1 MVPILYSGSLYQQ
14 GQREVQMLI
23 LLASISDETTRSK
36 LEMIYN
42 AYSDAMYYRAYAIL
56 HNSYDA
62 EDVVQGAFVK
72 ILENID
78 KLDFPISNKTRSF
91 VLIVAENKAID
102 LYRKKKKCGEVAFED
117 YMHDDETSSPYNGD
131 NLITEQI
138 LKLQPN
144 YRNILILKYVHGYNY
159 AEIARITD
167 TTEEAAKKI
176 GQRAKAK
183 LEKMCEE
190 LGII

>member
-1 MVPILYSGSLYQQ
+1 
-14 GQREVQMLI
+14 MLI
-23 LLASISDETTRSK
+23 LFAEITDEKTRSK

-42 AYSDAMYYRAYAIL
+42 TYSDAMYYRAYGIL
-56 HNSYDA
+56 RNSQDA
-62 EDVVQGAFVK
+62 EDVVQGAFVS

-78 KLDFPISNKTRSF
+78 KLDSPISTKTRSF

-102 LYRKKKKCGEVAFED
+102 LYRKKKKYNEVELKDDFQMTDNCVSYDGE
-117 YMHDDETSSPYNGD
+117 

-144 YRNILILKYVHGYNY
+144 YRNILILKYVHGYHY
-159 AEIARITD
+159 AEIAQIID
-167 TTEEAAKKI
+167 TTEEAAKKT

-183 LEKMCEE
+183 LEKICKE